1 MRPQVNLVPPK
12 SNPSTNGAAMKE
24 TEVRQERQ
32 GLSIIHYFTTKDK
45 YPYDRLD
52 WERRTA
58 SITGEGGKEIFK
70 QEGVRFPKD
79 WSQLA
84 TNIVSSKYFRGQLG
98 AADREYSVEQLI
110 DRVAD
115 TITRWGE
122 DDGYFEKGDESH
134 AFCYELKHILVNQ
147 MATFNS
153 PVWFNIGVKDT
164 RQQAS
169 ACFII
174 SVEDNMHSILD
185 WYRQEGVIFQG
196 GSGSGVNLS
205 RIRALGEPLSGGGTA
220 SGPLSFMRAA
230 DASAGAIKSG
240 GTTRRSAK
248 MVVLNADHPDVL
260 DFIRCKVHEEK
271 KAHALVD
278 AGYDSSLDGEAYAT
292 VSFQNANNSVRV
304 SDTFMRA
311 VQNDEEWKLR
321 GRKAGF
327 GSTVKARELM
337 HAIAQATWECGDPGM
352 QFDDTINNWHTC
364 PEAGR
369 QEATNPCS
377 EYCWINDSACNL
389 ASLNLL
395 KFLDN
400 DGDFN
405 VQAFKQVVH
414 IMIIAQ
420 EILVGRANYPTEA
433 IEKNSHDYRTLG
445 LGYANLGALLMSCG
459 LPYDS
464 DQGRSVAAAI
474 TSLMTGQAYLTS
486 SIIAGRM
493 GPFAGYEATNVDA
506 MMEVMKKH
514 KRYAH
519 SNLEL
524 VGDNLREAAK
534 GVWANAIANG
544 HDYGY
549 RNAQVTLLAPTGT
562 IAFMMDCDTTGVEPD
577 LSLVKNKKLVGGGN
591 LRIVNQSIAPALRHL
606 GYQPSEIESILN
618 YVNENGTIEGC
629 PEFDGHLFLPIFDCA
644 FPAKPGGR
652 SIHYMGH
659 LKMVA
664 AVQPF
669 LSGAVSKTIN
679 VPNSA
684 TVEDIEDAYIEAW
697 KSGVKCVAIY
707 RDGCKRTQPL
717 NTSASAKQESP
728 QAQDAPLPQP
738 ARRRLPNERTAI
750 THKFT
755 VGGHKGYLTI
765 GLYEDGSPGEMFLT
779 MAKEGSTISGLMDT
793 LATSVSI
800 SLQHGVPLK
809 HLVEKFAHSRFEPSG
824 FTGNP
829 DIPMA
834 KSITDYVFRWLGAR
848 FLSDEDKGS
857 LGILTKAVI
866 DKQEM
871 VAVGAK
877 FDNSEMRTQETFN
890 DSPAC
895 AVCGALMT
903 RNGTC
908 YKCENCGMTSGCS

>member
-1 MRPQVNLVPPK
+1 MEEKVVHQPK
-12 SNPSTNGAAMKE
+12 
-24 TEVRQERQ
+24 Q

-45 YPYDRLD
+45 YPYDRLE
-52 WERRTA
+52 WENRTA

-70 QEGVRFPKD
+70 QEGVKFPKN

-84 TNIVSSKYFRGQLG
+84 TNIVASKYFRGQLDSP
-98 AADREYSVEQLI
+98 DRETSVEQLI

-153 PVWFNIGVKDT
+153 PVWFNIGVKGA

-205 RIRALGEPLSGGGTA
+205 RIRALGEPLSNGGTA

-240 GTTRRSAK
+240 GATRRSAK
-248 MVVLNADHPDVL
+248 MVVLDADHPDVL

-304 SDTFMRA
+304 PDAFMRA
-311 VQNDEEWKLR
+311 VKNDGGWSLR
-321 GRKAGF
+321 DRTTGAINP
-327 GSTVKARELM
+327 VKAREMM
-337 HAIAQATWECGDPGM
+337 HEIAQATWECGDPGM

-405 VQAFKQVVH
+405 IQAFKQTVH

-420 EILVGRANYPTEA
+420 EILVGRASYPTEA
-433 IEKNSHDYRTLG
+433 IEKNSHDFRTLG

-464 DQGRSVAAAI
+464 EQGRAVAAAI

-486 SIIAGRM
+486 SIIASRM
-493 GPFAGYEATNVDA
+493 GPFAGYEASNVDS

-514 KRYAH
+514 MTHAY
-519 SNLEL
+519 SSFDL
-524 VGDNLREAAK
+524 VSDNLREAARK
-534 GVWANAIANG
+534 IWGNAMASG
-544 HDYGY
+544 HDFGY

-591 LRIVNQSIAPALRHL
+591 LKIVNQSITPALRHL
-606 GYQPSEIESILN
+606 GYQPSEIENILN
-618 YVNENGTIEGC
+618 YVNENGTIEGA
-629 PEFDGHLFLPIFDCA
+629 PDFDNHLFLPIFDCA
-644 FPAKPGGR
+644 FPSKPGGR
-652 SIHYMGH
+652 AIHYMGH

-679 VPNSA
+679 VPNNA
-684 TVEDIEDAYIEAW
+684 TVNEIRDAYIEAW
-697 KSGVKCVAIY
+697 ESGVKCVAIY

-717 NTSASAKQESP
+717 NTGASNKPTS
-728 QAQDAPLPQP
+728 QAQDESFPLPV
-738 ARRRLPNERTAI
+738 RRRLPDERTAV

-755 VGGHKGYLTI
+755 VSGHKGYLTI
-765 GLYEDGSPGEMFLT
+765 GLYDDGSPGEMFLT
-779 MAKEGSTISGLMDT
+779 MAKEGSTISGLMDA

-809 HLVEKFAHSRFEPSG
+809 NLVEKFAHSRFEPSG

-834 KSITDYVFRWLGAR
+834 KSITDYVFRWLGAK